1 MIKKGEMDE
10 AKRHFLLWYDSCESS
25 CFDFANL
32 VVDFLK
38 LDIFNL
44 EKAKIYLD
52 DISSGLNYENKSQV
66 MLRFFLQKKVSGEDF
81 LMREV
86 ELHYQGLSPMSSTE
100 VRKGWSDLMIFLLSK
115 NIENERR
122 DVEKV
127 FNFIKSWNIDFDHER
142 LGKLSPHSDLK
153 KFILSWGNYK
163 SSKPKDA
170 KRILKEWE
178 EEGVANYHF
187 LDYHSLNSRV
197 SSSLGQTQEALD
209 SLEKMAINGGGEDG
223 VYRKAGYLF
232 YLNMFDDSER
242 EYKRY
247 LRRYPEGERADLCKY
262 HLFRLNAVENPDIA
276 LSYIS
281 DINDPDLEPN
291 KLYWQYRLAGHG
303 EKREILLKKYPFS
316 FFSLYILETEGYPS
330 EDWWKLILD
339 DPGNFQFKED
349 ALTFYESLIP
359 ETILK
364 EARFKYL
371 NGEKNYSN
379 ILRIS
384 SLLMKLERGIESRLY
399 AGFLLDAVVEGELSE
414 QAIIKILSN
423 FWPTPYDEI
432 FGGFN
437 SGKNEDRLLMYSLAH
452 RESAFQPNAISS
464 AGAVGLTQVMP
475 STASNVLDDFHMDV
489 PYDEIHDL
497 LKNPELNF
505 LVGSTYLNRMLEKY
519 DDDIVAALFA
529 YNAGSSRVDPW
540 LERIQEND
548 YQNLMDPLRI
558 LEIPLSESRIYARSI
573 LTNLFMYQ
581 RLDDYALE

>member
-1 MIKKGEMDE
+1 
-10 AKRHFLLWYDSCESS
+10 
-25 CFDFANL
+25 
-32 VVDFLK
+32 
-38 LDIFNL
+38 
-44 EKAKIYLD
+44 
-52 DISSGLNYENKSQV
+52 
-66 MLRFFLQKKVSGEDF
+66 
-81 LMREV
+81 
-86 ELHYQGLSPMSSTE
+86 
-100 VRKGWSDLMIFLLSK
+100 
-115 NIENERR
+115 
-122 DVEKV
+122 
-127 FNFIKSWNIDFDHER
+127 
-142 LGKLSPHSDLK
+142 
-153 KFILSWGNYK
+153 
-163 SSKPKDA
+163 
-170 KRILKEWE
+170 
-178 EEGVANYHF
+178 
-187 LDYHSLNSRV
+187 
-197 SSSLGQTQEALD
+197 
-209 SLEKMAINGGGEDG
+209 
-223 VYRKAGYLF
+223 
-232 YLNMFDDSER
+232 
-242 EYKRY
+242 
-247 LRRYPEGERADLCKY
+247 
-262 HLFRLNAVENPDIA
+262 
-276 LSYIS
+276 
-281 DINDPDLEPN
+281 
-291 KLYWQYRLAGHG
+291 
-303 EKREILLKKYPFS
+303 
-316 FFSLYILETEGYPS
+316 
-330 EDWWKLILD
+330 
-339 DPGNFQFKED
+339 
-349 ALTFYESLIP
+349 
-359 ETILK
+359 
-364 EARFKYL
+364 
-371 NGEKNYSN
+371 
-379 ILRIS
+379 
-384 SLLMKLERGIESRLY
+384 MKLERGIESRLY